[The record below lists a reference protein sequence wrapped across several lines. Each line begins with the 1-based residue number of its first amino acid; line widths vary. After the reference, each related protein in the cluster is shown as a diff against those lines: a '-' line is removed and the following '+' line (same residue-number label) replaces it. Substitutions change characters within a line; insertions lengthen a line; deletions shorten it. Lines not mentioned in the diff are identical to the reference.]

1 MNKILHILVI
11 LASVTAISSPAFAD
25 DAATSTSHKGKK
37 SVGFMGLGYYEIS
50 NFESLYVPF
59 ATSGIRAA
67 GAGFESFFE
76 YGVADSFGVNFA
88 AGYNRLLY
96 ANKFRTQVAENFF
109 LLDVTGHYYFD
120 AGKAQ
125 PFLAGG
131 IGAEISTQGVAPTLD
146 LGGGADFMVNDNVSV
161 RLQVLYK
168 TAIIHHRAEAG
179 LGIAYH
185 F

>member
-1 MNKILHILVI
+1 MGKYGRI
-11 LASVTAISSPAFAD
+11 LAILAVFLAVPALAS
-25 DAATSTSHKGKK
+25 AEGTGRKGQK
-37 SVGFMGLGYYEIS
+37 SVGFLGLGYYEIS

-67 GAGFESFFE
+67 GAGFQGFFE
-76 YGVADSFGVNFA
+76 YGASDSFGINFA
-88 AGYNRLLY
+88 VGYDRLLY
-96 ANKFRTQVAENFF
+96 ANKFRTQIAENFF
-109 LLDVTGHYYFD
+109 LFDVTGHYYF
-120 AGKAQ
+120 ATGKAQ

-131 IGAEISTQGVAPTLD
+131 IGAEVSTQGVAPTLD
-146 LGGGADFMVNDNVSV
+146 LGGGVDVMVNDNVSV
-161 RLQVLYK
+161 RIQTLYK

>member
-1 MNKILHILVI
+1 MNKVLRILTLLTAI
-11 LASVTAISSPAFAD
+11 TAISAPVLAD

-37 SVGFMGLGYYEIS
+37 SVGFLGLGYYEIS

-67 GAGFESFFE
+67 GAGFQGFFE
-76 YGVADSFGVNFA
+76 YGAADRFGINFA
-88 AGYNRLLY
+88 AGYDRLLY

-120 AGKAQ
+120 AGKVQ

-146 LGGGADFMVNDNVSV
+146 LGGGVDVMVSDNVSV
-161 RLQVLYK
+161 RIQTLYK